1 MWPAGTVFCL
11 VVAVVAA
18 AWPTAGAWMVG
29 EREALRAGEAWR
41 VWTAHGVHFSWSHLG
56 WSGLL
61 WLVAGGL
68 MERESRRA
76 WTAAV
81 LAGAPLITVAALWL
95 DPQAARY
102 GGLSGLACVPL
113 VWLGLGWAWEA
124 GGGMRRAVGAG
135 VLLAV
140 AAKVAWEFY
149 AGSGATLLASFEG
162 GSGEVRSAPW
172 AHVAG
177 AMAGAVLRVVMWG
190 TGNLDSRPSLP
201 RRVGAS

>member
-11 VVAVVAA
+11 AVAVVAA

-29 EREALRAGEAWR
+29 EREALRAGEVWR
-41 VWTAHGVHFSWSHLG
+41 AWTAHGVHFSWSHLG

-68 MERESRRA
+68 MERESRRT
-76 WTAAV
+76 WTAGV
-81 LAGAPLITVAALWL
+81 LLAAPLITVAALWL

-113 VWLGLGWAWEA
+113 VWLGIGWVRT
-124 GGGMRRAVGAG
+124 GGDRGRRVVGA
-135 VLLAV
+135 VILLAV
-140 AAKVAWEFY
+140 IAKVAWEFY
-149 AGSGATLLASFEG
+149 AGPGAPLLASFDG
-162 GSGEVRSAPW
+162 GAGDVRAAPW

-177 AMAGAVLRVVMWG
+177 AVAGGLLRLAAFG
-190 TGNLDSRPSLP
+190 
-201 RRVGAS
+201 RRA